1 MIDAWILG
9 PDQELAGETAATV
22 AALGFTPRR
31 AATNGAGRPTAHDGG
46 AERLPGVVIVVA
58 APGEPLPA
66 GMCAQLR
73 EDEGLCEVPVVLAVD
88 EQHLRAGPDV
98 SLADELIVR
107 PYTALELGARI
118 QRAGAGQGGAGAAQ
132 AEEVIRVGTLVL
144 NLATY
149 QVAIGERPVD
159 FTYMEHGLLKFLITH
174 PRRVFS
180 REALLSAVWGYDYY
194 GGARTVDVHIRRLR
208 AKLGQEH
215 AARIKTVRG
224 VGYRFE
230 R

>member
-1 MIDAWILG
+1 MVDVWILAS
-9 PDQELAGETAATV
+9 DHELASETASTV

-31 AATNGAGRPTAHDGG
+31 AASNGTERPQVEDGG
-46 AERLPGVVIVVA
+46 AERVPGLVIVIA
-58 APGEPLPA
+58 APGEPVPSQ
-66 GMCAQLR
+66 MCERLLGQ
-73 EDEGLCEVPVVLAVD
+73 EGLAAVPLVLAVD
-88 EQHLRAGPDV
+88 EDHLLERPDV
-98 SLADELIVR
+98 STAHELIVR
-107 PYTALELGARI
+107 PYTAAELSARI
-118 QRAGAGQGGAGAAQ
+118 QRARAQ
-132 AEEVIRVGTLVL
+132 LNGIGSDEIVRAGTLEV

-149 QVAIGERPVD
+149 QVTIGERPVD
-159 FTYMEHGLLKFLITH
+159 FTYMEYGLLKFLITN

-215 AARIKTVRG
+215 AARVKTVRG

-230 R
+230 L

>member
-1 MIDAWILG
+1 MLDAWILAA
-9 PDQELAGETAATV
+9 DQQLAGETAAAV
-22 AALGFTPRR
+22 AQLGFTPRR
-31 AATNGAGRPTAHDGG
+31 AATNGGGRPTPEDGG
-46 AERLPGVVIVVA
+46 AQRLPGVVIVVA
-58 APGEPLPA
+58 AFGEPLPA
-66 GMCAQLR
+66 GVCAQLR
-73 EDEGLCEVPVVLAVD
+73 QDEGLCEVPVVLAVD
-88 EQHLRAGPDV
+88 EQHLLAGLDM

-107 PYTALELGARI
+107 PYTARELGARI
-118 QRAGAGQGGAGAAQ
+118 QRAGAGAGQGEADH
-132 AEEVIRVGTLVL
+132 EETVCVGSLEI

-159 FTYMEHGLLKFLITH
+159 FTYMEYGLLKFLITH

-194 GGARTVDVHIRRLR
+194 GGARTVDVHIRRVR

-230 R
+230 L